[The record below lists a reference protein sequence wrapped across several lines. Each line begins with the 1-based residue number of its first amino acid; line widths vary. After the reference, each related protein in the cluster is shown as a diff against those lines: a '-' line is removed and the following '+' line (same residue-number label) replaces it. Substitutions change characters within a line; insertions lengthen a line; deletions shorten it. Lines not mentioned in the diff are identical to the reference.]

1 MYEEAVKASK
11 YSRDPSTKVGC
22 VIVGQDGGIVSSG
35 CNEMVSG
42 SDDKYL
48 PFVAPMKYRTIVH
61 AEMSAI
67 LAAKRDLEGC
77 IMYITDAPCE
87 QCLKHIL
94 QAGIRTVYY
103 GSTTIIKRWNDE
115 EGIEAIKNLL
125 LAVKDASVVNWYTK
139 ETLLSE
145 LGL

>member
-22 VIVGQDGGIVSSG
+22 VIVGRNDEIVSSG

-48 PFVAPMKYRTIVH
+48 PFVAPMKYRTIIH
-61 AEMSAI
+61 AEMMAI
-67 LAAKRDLEGC
+67 LAAKQDLKGC
-77 IMYITDAPCE
+77 TMYITDAPCE

-103 GSTTIIKRWNDE
+103 GSTAIIKRWNDK
-115 EGIEAIKNLL
+115 EGIGAIKNLL
-125 LAVKDASVVNWYTK
+125 LAVKDASIVNWHTK
-139 ETLLSE
+139 EPLLAE